1 MDYAFKQYD
10 KMISHRFLI
19 RLQSI
24 YGVLKSA
31 ERRAADTMLENPQ
44 FIASSS
50 IVDVAKVSQCSDATL
65 VRLARKLGY
74 SSYPELKSS
83 ILLTDINQEEIFYEE
98 LLPTDDCKTI
108 LDKVFNAARQAL
120 TDTQTLVN
128 AKDFEKALSYII
140 DAGVITFIGSGDAS
154 TVAYSAFL
162 KFSRC
167 GFNARYSRDYDVQLV
182 EASKLTKNDVLV
194 IITHSGNTQ
203 TLFDV
208 AKCAKLKNAKIIT
221 ITTYPLSHI
230 AKISDIILLTA
241 AFSPNISNEIMAKRI
256 PELSIIEA
264 LYINAI
270 LRSDKKHQETLQQS
284 NDVLLLNKI

>member
-1 MDYAFKQYD
+1 MDFDFKHCNA
-10 KMISHRFLI
+10 MISHKFLI
-19 RLQSI
+19 RIQSV

-31 ERRAADTMLENPQ
+31 EKRAADTILENPQ
-44 FIASSS
+44 FIANSS

-65 VRLARKLGY
+65 IRLARKLGY
-74 SSYPELKSS
+74 SGYPELKSS
-83 ILLTDINQEEIFYEE
+83 ILLSDLNQEDCFYEE
-98 LLPTDDCKTI
+98 LLPTDDCMTI
-108 LDKVFNAARQAL
+108 LDKVFNAAKQAL
-120 TDTQTLVN
+120 TDTQALIG
-128 AKDFEKALSYII
+128 KEEFEKALSYII
-140 DAGVITFIGSGDAS
+140 NANTIFFNGSGDAS

-167 GFNARYSRDYDVQLV
+167 GFNARYSRDFDVQLV
-182 EASKLTKNDVLV
+182 EASKLKKNDVIV

-230 AKISDIILLTA
+230 AKISDVILSTA
-241 AFSPNISNEIMAKRI
+241 AFSPNIYNEIMAKRI

-270 LRSDKKHQETLQQS
+270 LKSDKIHHEILQQS
-284 NDVLLLNKI
+284 NDSLLLNKI